1 MSVVNGVVRVRAD
14 GRRRLGPPTQ
24 TILADAKWRQA
35 NKINEIKAA
44 LIDAG
49 RAALDEQAKAL
60 GLRRSTTWAILTGTH
75 KASGISAG
83 IVIRMLSAPDLPVP
97 VRQKILEYVREKSDG
112 MYGHTAKRRREF
124 LSRMS
129 SVLGR
134 RRDNAIDRSQN

>member
-1 MSVVNGVVRVRAD
+1 MTLAPPPHRKRAD
-14 GRRRLGPPTQ
+14 SCVPGAGPQ
-24 TILADAKWRQA
+24 SASAEAKARQA
-35 NKINEIKAA
+35 SKIKELRAA
-44 LIDAG
+44 LIDWG
-49 RAALDEQAKAL
+49 LVALDEQAKAL

-129 SVLGR
+129 SVSGAQTR
-134 RRDNAIDRSQN
+134 QCD